1 VVLFGIV
8 AYIIISRRNK
18 AKLAAVKAKELEVE
32 EGRKAKDIDDIMP
45 RGMGMGMGM
54 GGMGMGGL
62 GMGMGM
68 GMGGLPMMYGQ
79 NQNGVDGGGG
89 GRRGRGRGKKN
100 KKRYDSSDSDS
111 VSYDDVSDGGT
122 IKRSRRRRPRRRKD
136 DYSSDETL
144 SSAASSSY
152 YARPTKATKGRHRD
166 EKENSR
172 HRDRRRQESTK
183 TPTSRDDDYPLGLG
197 PPTTSLPTGSTRKSP
212 GRKGSMKRFQ
222 DSVFSTFDSMT
233 NKAAKLEALKKRA
246 IEATLLENRM
256 QLEEKLRGEQDLED
270 IRRAKVTE
278 ANEKIRS
285 AIRLEKAEEEK
296 GKPIIEQMVR

>member
-1 VVLFGIV
+1 
-8 AYIIISRRNK
+8 
-18 AKLAAVKAKELEVE
+18 VE

-45 RGMGMGMGM
+45 RGMGMGMG
-54 GGMGMGGL
+54 GMGMGGL
-62 GMGMGM
+62 GMGMGL
-68 GMGGLPMMYGQ
+68 GMGGMPMMYGQ
-79 NQNGVDGGGG
+79 NGGDGGGNG
-89 GRRGRGRGKKN
+89 GRRGRGRGRGKKN
-100 KKRYDSSDSDS
+100 KKRYDSSDSES
-111 VSYDDVSDGGT
+111 ESYDDVSDGGT

-152 YARPTKATKGRHRD
+152 YARPTKATKGRQRA
-166 EKENSR
+166 EKQNGR

-246 IEATLLENRM
+246 IEATLLERQM
-256 QLEEKLRGEQDLED
+256 QLEDGLRREQVLED
-270 IRRAKVTE
+270 INQAKIKE
-278 ANEKIRS
+278 ANERIRS
-285 AIRLEKAEEEK
+285 EEAKEEK
-296 GKPIIEQMVR
+296 GESIIEEMDC